1 MNDFL
6 IFLVL
11 AGVALVFRW
20 LTKQAAEQAEKN
32 ESSEPNERPVR
43 PPSESEEERV
53 RRFLEALGV
62 PPGTRPPPPVKPRS
76 VQPRRVATSQPPPP
90 RKVRRSLVQPLPPL
104 VTTPE
109 APTAPPPV
117 TTVPVEPR
125 PLVETR
131 PETFVSPPSE
141 ALVSPVETVVRQRRR
156 PSTPAQAP
164 PQPPTSLVALLR
176 TRNSVRQAVIL
187 REVLGPP
194 RGLQSLA
201 QFDHA

>member
-1 MNDFL
+1 MDFL

-11 AGVALVFRW
+11 AGVALAFRW
-20 LTKQAAEQAEKN
+20 LTKQAAEQSEKN
-32 ESSEPNERPVR
+32 SNSQPNERPVR

-76 VQPRRVATSQPPPP
+76 VQPRRVATAQPSPP
-90 RKVRRSLVQPLPPL
+90 RKVRRSFVQPLPPL

-117 TTVPVEPR
+117 ATVQVEPP
-125 PLVETR
+125 PLVETH
-131 PETFVSPPSE
+131 PETFVASSSK
-141 ALVSPVETVVRQRRR
+141 ALVSPVETVVRQKRR
-156 PSTPAQAP
+156 PSTLAQA

-176 TRNSVRQAVIL
+176 TRNNVRQAVIL

-194 RGLQSLA
+194 RGLQSLEE
-201 QFDHA
+201 FDHA

>member
-1 MNDFL
+1 MDFL

-11 AGVALVFRW
+11 AGVALAFRW
-20 LTKQAAEQAEKN
+20 LTKQAAEQSEKN
-32 ESSEPNERPVR
+32 SSSEPNERPVR

-62 PPGTRPPPPVKPRS
+62 PPGTKPPPPIKPRS
-76 VQPRRVATSQPPPP
+76 VQPRRPETSQPPPP

-104 VTTPE
+104 VTTPDTP
-109 APTAPPPV
+109 AAPPPV
-117 TTVPVEPR
+117 APVAVEPP

-131 PETFVSPPSE
+131 PEAFLSPPSE

-164 PQPPTSLVALLR
+164 QPSTSLAALLR
-176 TRNSVRQAVIL
+176 TRNSLRQAVIL

-194 RGLQSLA
+194 RGLQSLE